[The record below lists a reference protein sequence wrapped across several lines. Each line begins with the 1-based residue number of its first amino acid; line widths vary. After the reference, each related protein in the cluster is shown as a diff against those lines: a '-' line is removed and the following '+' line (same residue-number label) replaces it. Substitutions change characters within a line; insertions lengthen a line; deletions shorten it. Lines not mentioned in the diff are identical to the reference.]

1 MGNSILGRVWFTMV
15 VLVLAIFIL
24 SGLVMSKMLENTY
37 YNQRAAEMVRQ
48 GELLAQMV
56 EDDEGESGLNQK
68 LEMITEITQLA
79 VLIANQE
86 GVVWK
91 SSKLFSGR
99 RSVAR
104 IDQEEL
110 QQLRQGKPVIR
121 HGYSRRL
128 DTVVLSVVVPF
139 QKENQIAGAVIL
151 QAPLSGLQDFITKVR
166 VLLVT
171 ETMGTLLLVTM
182 VAFFLARGLVRPI
195 LEMVSATQEVAKGNY
210 SFKVPFARQDELGVL
225 GSAFNHMSSEV
236 ERSVKVQKDFVTNV
250 SHELRTPLSIIKG
263 YAESLQDNMVDNEAD
278 RQKHLQIIIDEADR
292 LGRLSSD
299 LLDMAQ
305 LEAGNLH
312 LNKQELNLKTFVEEV
327 FSKLIWEAS
336 EKQIALQNAVLPQT
350 QVQADYDRLFQ
361 VLVNLVGNAIRFTP
375 QGGIITVDAS
385 ESAIGVIIRV
395 VDTGKGILVDDLPYI
410 WERFYT
416 ADPSRQRS
424 GGRGLG
430 LAITKSIVEAHG
442 GTISVDSTVGQG
454 AIFSI
459 WLPSENRE

>member
-375 QGGIITVDAS
+375 QGGIITVAAS

-442 GTISVDSTVGQG
+442 GTISVDSTVGQR